1 MHRAW
6 LGIHN
11 GIQQQDPTHLIS
23 DDYVSDIIG
32 YAGECYLNWLS
43 EKFMPE
49 KSQNFRIISNMAGV
63 NMESIFDD
71 VAEIAVR
78 LICSYDEE

>member
-1 MHRAW
+1 MQSQDSIHR
-6 LGIHN
+6 L
-11 GIQQQDPTHLIS
+11 S

-32 YAGECYLNWLS
+32 FAGECYKDWFA

-63 NMESIFDD
+63 DMESLFDGI
-71 VAEIAVR
+71 AEIAVR
-78 LICSYDEE
+78 LICSYDVK